1 MKYEIPDFVLSM
13 ICSVWHIF
21 DIQMYLTNNIQYFS
35 LSIVNPKTTRDSR
48 VLSWR
53 YNIGQ
58 TSIWGILARLLSE
71 VFWWDFYLRYSGET
85 SIWGIL
91 TVCRIVCRLI
101 FFINLFYFAKKV
113 LCFFWKFYSS
123 LLNNLITELFIK
135 FRIDVNPLLVPKT
148 VLRGLWET
156 VFLLHTSKNKIFSP
170 VFLFVS

>member
-91 TVCRIVCRLI
+91 IVCRIVCRLI
-101 FFINLFYFAKKV
+101 FFINLFYFAKKSFV
-113 LCFFWKFYSS
+113 FFENFILVSWTTL
-123 LLNNLITELFIK
+123 LLN
-135 FRIDVNPLLVPKT
+135 
-148 VLRGLWET
+148 
-156 VFLLHTSKNKIFSP
+156 FL
-170 VFLFVS
+170 